1 MITLLVDM
9 PQMTDEGRI
18 KAAWALLADLYEA
31 AAFLKDFALDQR
43 RLRAA
48 ELVLAAW
55 KACAS
60 KPVVNGMQKPALI
73 TELETI
79 VSQATATDDTHP
91 DLQIS
96 EHVADGTQTD
106 QTFSELLAL
115 DFVDIEWS
123 YWQ

>member
-1 MITLLVDM
+1 MITILVDL
-9 PQMTDEGRI
+9 PQLADVGRVE
-18 KAAWALLADLYEA
+18 AAWALLTDLYGA
-31 AAFLKDFALDQR
+31 AAFLKDFAIDKR

-55 KACAS
+55 KACACKS
-60 KPVVNGMQKPALI
+60 AAAGMQQPALI

-79 VSQATATDDTHP
+79 VSQAMTTHGAQL

-96 EHVADGTQTD
+96 EHVADGTQTE